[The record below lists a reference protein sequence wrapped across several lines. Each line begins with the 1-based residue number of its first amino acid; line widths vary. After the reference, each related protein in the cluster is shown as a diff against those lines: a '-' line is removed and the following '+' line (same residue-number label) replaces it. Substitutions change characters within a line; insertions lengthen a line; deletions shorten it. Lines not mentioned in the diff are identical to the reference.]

1 MEHGNFCTGSDE
13 QRVCLPFADAA
24 SKGSALRAIRSSA
37 ARGAEITHCV
47 GTRRRKETCY
57 VFGRK
62 QPTNLTLV
70 LAGALGIWGWSLYG
84 NRT

>member
-1 MEHGNFCTGSDE
+1 MEYGRFCTGSDE
-13 QRVCLPFADAA
+13 QRMCLPYADAA
-24 SKGSALRAIRSSA
+24 SKKAAQRAIGASA
-37 ARGAEITHCV
+37 IRGAEITHCV

-62 QPTNLTLV
+62 QPTNLTLAV
-70 LAGALGIWGWSLYG
+70 AGALGIWGWSLYG